1 MVSICALAAFAPS
14 LQPPVFRS
22 TVELVAVDVQV
33 VDREGLP
40 ITSLTANQFEVALDG
55 KRRPVVSAD
64 LIRYSQSQT
73 RRPRYMMT
81 ADAPL
86 AAATDRIFILA
97 VDQASFRT
105 GPARAAAI
113 AARQFIDRLKPD
125 DLVGLYFYPPS
136 MPLDLTHDR
145 VAVRAR
151 LNKIVGLLD
160 PPLSEFHLSLSEV
173 VDITSSDGDTMA
185 RVVQRECARGDVL
198 CAHQVQAEARAIG
211 GIAELQ
217 IAQRFSA
224 LSDLLAGLTRLPGRK
239 TLVLLSGGLL
249 ATDRPSG
256 HPNMRVQTQALG
268 REAAAANTNL
278 YVLHLDSS
286 FLESY
291 SADSSKINIATAY
304 RDNTVMRE
312 GLEALA
318 GAAGGALFRIEAGT
332 PEHAFDRVMRE
343 TAAYYLLGLE
353 VADAD
358 RDGRPHYINVKV
370 RERGATVRNRP
381 LVVVPK
387 TAR

>member
-1 MVSICALAAFAPS
+1 M
-14 LQPPVFRS
+14 FRS

-64 LIRYSQSQT
+64 LIRYSQSPT
-73 RRPRYMMT
+73 RRLRYMMT
-81 ADAPL
+81 ADARIE

-239 TLVLLSGGLL
+239 TLVLLSGGLV

-291 SADSSKINIATAY
+291 SADSNKINIATAY

-387 TAR
+387 TPR